1 MPACWGLCAERWC
14 WATPRCVLCAARVLR
29 AAAHPLSTQSPA
41 LIEMSS
47 TMRPIRE
54 TIPLEEAL
62 AVILDSAAPIVRT
75 ERIPLR
81 DATGRVVAAPA
92 VASADVPPFDR
103 AAMDGYAVVAE
114 DTFGAGRYEPKVLRC
129 VEKVYTGQM
138 PDRAITRGEC
148 VEI

>member
-1 MPACWGLCAERWC
+1 MPACWG
-14 WATPRCVLCAARVLR
+14 R
-29 AAAHPLSTQSPA
+29 AAARPLGTQSPA
-41 LIEMSS
+41 LTEMSS

-62 AVILDSAAPIVRT
+62 ALILDSAAPIART

-114 DTFGAGRYEPKVLRC
+114 DTFGAGRYGPKGLRC
-129 VEKVYTGQM
+129 AEQIHPG
-138 PDRAITRGEC
+138 
-148 VEI
+148 